1 MNAGKTDARLLEAAR
16 LGRPGSAF
24 ADVGTDHAYLPIYLI
39 KEGLSPRGL
48 ATDLR
53 DGPVAAARRN
63 LAAAGISDRVTVR
76 KCDGLDGIG
85 EFAPDDIYI
94 LGMGG
99 ELIRDILSRSDYV
112 RRQGVRLI
120 LQPMTKP
127 EELRYYLSSAG
138 FAEVDSALVRSSGRI
153 YQIIAAEYD
162 GKRRELSPEAALLG
176 EINVSRGGQLLAEY
190 ARRLSRSRRR
200 AADGIASAGGS
211 AEELYLLADALERI
225 AEAAGQML

>member
-127 EELRYYLSSAG
+127 EELRY
-138 FAEVDSALVRSSGRI
+138 
-153 YQIIAAEYD
+153 
-162 GKRRELSPEAALLG
+162 
-176 EINVSRGGQLLAEY
+176 
-190 ARRLSRSRRR
+190 
-200 AADGIASAGGS
+200 
-211 AEELYLLADALERI
+211 
-225 AEAAGQML
+225 